1 MITTFKNINRGK
13 ALYVEVFLRLSKL
26 QFNIHFFFFFFG
38 NNEMKGEV
46 MSLKPIECLYNLAIN
61 LKKKKKKVYHIIQI
75 VLSI

>member
-26 QFNIHFFFFFFG
+26 QFNIHFFFFFG

-61 LKKKKKKVYHIIQI
+61 FFKKKKKKKSII
-75 VLSI
+75 

>member
-26 QFNIHFFFFFFG
+26 QFNIHFFFFFFFG

-46 MSLKPIECLYNLAIN
+46 MSLKPIECLYKLAIN
-61 LKKKKKKVYHIIQI
+61 LKKKKKKSII
-75 VLSI
+75 